1 MDHTPE
7 VIAKKFLN
15 RTNRHLFL
23 TGRAGTGKTTFLRG
37 IVQETHKKA
46 VIAAP
51 TGVAAINAGGVT
63 LHSLF
68 QLPFGGYVPSESFQF
83 TEVPGSEINNPK
95 TLMRHLHMHES
106 KRRLIRE
113 MELLIIDEVSMLRA
127 DILDAIDR
135 ILQSV
140 RRQRGI
146 AFGGVQLLFI
156 GDLLQ
161 LPPVV
166 REDEWAILRN
176 FYKSIHFFEALALKD
191 EPPLYIE
198 LEKIYRQSDPE
209 FIRLLN
215 NFRDNRVTQEDVT
228 LLNRYYKPG
237 FSPGEQE
244 GYIYLTTHNRIAD
257 EVNRREL
264 ERISGKSYY
273 FSAGIERD
281 FREQQFPMDQMLEL
295 KEGAQVMFIKNDLS
309 GYQRFFNGKI
319 GTVTELGEEEIEV
332 GFNDGSDPVLVEKHI
347 WLNKRYKLNMT
358 DNSIEEEVL
367 GSFTQFPLKLAWAVT
382 VHKSQGL
389 TFERAIIDVE
399 NAFAPGQIY
408 VALSRLV
415 SLDGLVLSSPVPANG
430 FTPDRDI
437 AAFAASRP
445 AESEIG
451 DILERETHRF
461 VKSKLLQYFDFGDL
475 QEAFN
480 YHLRSYIKDEKRS
493 AKQRYMPRVL
503 DLQAKFR
510 PEMVIAGRFRG
521 QLVEIADRGGEEY
534 LGQLKERVSA
544 ALGYFEPRLR
554 AISAGVVALI
564 DELHDAVGVKQYLKE
579 LRELEAVF
587 FSKLQL
593 LRKSVALVE
602 SVQQGRD
609 LVKREYSS
617 DAEMKARE
625 ELAGK
630 AVGKRGKKKGG
641 IGKKSTGKRSAG
653 TAGSDGKVSGKKG
666 TGKKVQ
672 KGDSARLSYEMFR
685 SGKGIGEIARERE
698 LAETTIQGHL
708 AEFISKGDLDILELM
723 DEDRYAEIKKAI
735 AGHYKDSLTPVLKA
749 LGNGY
754 SFGDIKMVLA
764 TARE

>member
-1 MDHTPE
+1 MENGPE

-37 IVQETHKKA
+37 IISETHKKA

-68 QLPFGGYVPSESFQF
+68 QLPFGGYVPSESYQF
-83 TEVPGSEINNPK
+83 TEVPGSEINNPR
-95 TLMRHLHMHES
+95 TLMRHLHMHET

-176 FYKSIHFFEALALKD
+176 FYKSIHFFEAVALKD

-198 LEKIYRQSDPE
+198 LEKIYRQSDPV

-215 NFRDNRVTQEDVT
+215 NFRDNRVTQEDVAI
-228 LLNRYYKPG
+228 LNRYYKPD

-264 ERISGKSYY
+264 KKLPGKIYSYA
-273 FSAGIERD
+273 AGVEKD
-281 FREQQFPMDQMLEL
+281 FRDHQFPLDQEL
-295 KEGAQVMFIKNDLS
+295 QLKKGAQVMFIKNDLS

-319 GTVTELGEEEIEV
+319 GTVTELGEDEIEV
-332 GFNDGSDPVLVEKHI
+332 GFNDGSDPVQVEKHV
-347 WLNKRYKLNMT
+347 WLNKRYKLNIT

-430 FTPDRDI
+430 FAPDRDI
-437 AAFAASRP
+437 AAFAATRP
-445 AESEIG
+445 PDSEI
-451 DILERETHRF
+451 DNILERETHRF
-461 VKSKLLQYFDFGDL
+461 VKSRLLQYFDFGDL

-480 YHLRSYIKDEKRS
+480 YHLRSYTKDEKRS

-503 DLQAKFR
+503 DIQARFR
-510 PEMVIAGRFRG
+510 PEAVVAGRFRG
-521 QLVEIADRGGEEY
+521 EIVEITDRGGEEY
-534 LGQLKERVSA
+534 LGQLKERVAA

-554 AISAGVVALI
+554 GISAAIVSLI

-579 LRELEAVF
+579 LRELEAAF
-587 FSKLQL
+587 FAKLQL

-602 SVQQGRD
+602 AVQQRRD

-630 AVGKRGKKKGG
+630 AAGKRGKKIGG
-641 IGKKSTGKRSAG
+641 TGKKGA
-653 TAGSDGKVSGKKG
+653 GKKG

-672 KGDSARLSYEMFR
+672 KGDSARLSYEMLR
-685 SGKGIGEIARERE
+685 GGKGIGEIAKERE
-698 LAETTIQGHL
+698 LAESTIQGHMS
-708 AEFISKGDLDILELM
+708 EFIRKGELDILELM
-723 DEDRYAEIKKAI
+723 DEDRYAEIRKAI
-735 AGHYKDSLTPVLKA
+735 RDHYKDSLTPVLKA
-749 LGNGY
+749 LGKGY
-754 SFGDIKMVLA
+754 SFGDIKMVMA

>member
-1 MDHTPE
+1 MEYAPE

-37 IVQETHKKA
+37 IISETHKKA

-68 QLPFGGYVPSESFQF
+68 QLPFGGYVPSESYHF
-83 TEVPGSEINNPK
+83 TEVPGSEINNPR
-95 TLMRHLHMHES
+95 TLMRHLHMHET

-127 DILDAIDR
+127 DLLDAIDR

-146 AFGGVQLLFI
+146 PFGGVQILFI

-166 REDEWAILRN
+166 RDDEWAILRN

-215 NFRDNRVTQEDVT
+215 NFRDNSVTQEDVAI
-228 LLNRYYKPG
+228 LNRYYKPG

-264 ERISGKSYY
+264 KRLPGQVYS
-273 FSAGIERD
+273 FSAGIEKD
-281 FREQQFPMDQMLEL
+281 FRDHQFPLDQELQL

-319 GTVTELGEEEIEV
+319 GTVTALGEDEIEV
-332 GFNDGSDPVLVEKHI
+332 GFSDGSDPVQVEKHV
-347 WLNKRYKLNMT
+347 WLNKRYKLNIT

-430 FTPDRDI
+430 FAPDRDI
-437 AAFAASRP
+437 AAFSATRP
-445 AESEIG
+445 PESEID

-461 VKSKLLQYFDFGDL
+461 VKSRLLQYFDFSDL

-480 YHLRSYIKDEKRS
+480 YHLRSYTKDEKRS

-503 DLQAKFR
+503 DIQARFR
-510 PEMVIAGRFRG
+510 PEAAVAGRFRG
-521 QLVEIADRGGEEY
+521 QVTEITDRGGEEY
-534 LGQLKERVSA
+534 LEQLKERVEA

-554 AISAGVVALI
+554 GISKAVVALI

-579 LRELEAVF
+579 LRELESAF
-587 FSKLQL
+587 FAKLQL

-630 AVGKRGKKKGG
+630 AAGKRGKKSVGT
-641 IGKKSTGKRSAG
+641 GKKSA
-653 TAGSDGKVSGKKG
+653 GKKG
-666 TGKKVQ
+666 TGRKLQ
-672 KGDSARLSYEMFR
+672 KGDSARLSYEMLKG
-685 SGKGIGEIARERE
+685 GKGIGEIAKERE
-698 LAETTIQGHL
+698 LAVSTIQGHMVP
-708 AEFISKGDLDILELM
+708 FISKGDLDILELM
-723 DEDRYAEIKKAI
+723 DEDRYTEIKKAI

-749 LGNGY
+749 LGSGY